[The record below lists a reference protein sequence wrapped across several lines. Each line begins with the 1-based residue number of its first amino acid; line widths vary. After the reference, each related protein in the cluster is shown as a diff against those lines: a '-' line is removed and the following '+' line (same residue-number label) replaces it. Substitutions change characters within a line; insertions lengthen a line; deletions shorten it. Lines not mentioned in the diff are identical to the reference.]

1 MNTLAFSKIMKK
13 YDKVLFSKT
22 RRLIFLYVRFH
33 SEAHEVMMIGKFNLM
48 KIMAFVLSKISK
60 GWGPPPSPLLF
71 LSLGWG
77 LDGPLYYSLIYIG

>member
-1 MNTLAFSKIMKK
+1 M
-13 YDKVLFSKT
+13 
-22 RRLIFLYVRFH
+22 
-33 SEAHEVMMIGKFNLM
+33 MMIGKFNLM